1 MTISIKMV
9 VLIFLL
15 ALVTDFRDH
24 RIPNLLTLPALLG
37 GLMFHAATGGLTG
50 SLWAL
55 KGALFGGALLII
67 PFALGGMGGG
77 DVKLL
82 AAAGAWL
89 GPHGVG
95 HLFIYGA
102 LVGALISI
110 VLMARHGDFKKIG
123 RVKTDVLNLIFT
135 REGAD
140 FSSRRHGFAYSIPMA
155 AGLGLFILNG
165 PVI

>member
-9 VLIFLL
+9 VFIFLF
-15 ALVTDFRDH
+15 ALVTDCRDR
-24 RIPNLLTLPALLG
+24 RIPNLLTLPAVLA
-37 GLMFHAATGGLTG
+37 GLMFHAGTGGPVG
-50 SLWAL
+50 ALWAL
-55 KGALFGGALLII
+55 KGALFGGVLLII

-89 GPHGVG
+89 GLQGVG

-102 LVGALISI
+102 LVGAMISI
-110 VLMARHGDFKKIG
+110 GLMARRRDFKRMGKIKIDIVNLMLTG
-123 RVKTDVLNLIFT
+123 ESADVP
-135 REGAD
+135 
-140 FSSRRHGFAYSIPMA
+140 SRRHGFAYSIPMA
-155 AGLGLFILNG
+155 AGLGLFILHG